1 MSGTQRL
8 ILSGSTPGLQQLRS
22 CAVRGRPGKS
32 AYELALDNGFSGTE
46 AEWLASLTGAQGET
60 GSQGPAGADGA
71 AGRSAYEIALD
82 NGFSGTEAQ
91 WLASLTGPQGAT
103 GPQGP
108 AGEGLPSGG
117 TTGQF
122 LIKVNDASY
131 ACGWVTVPN
140 ANGGSF

>member
-32 AYELALDNGFSGTE
+32 AYEL
-46 AEWLASLTGAQGET
+46 
-60 GSQGPAGADGA
+60 
-71 AGRSAYEIALD
+71 ALD

>member
-1 MSGTQRL
+1 MTQEFDLGYIR
-8 ILSGSTPGLQQLRS
+8 
-22 CAVRGRPGKS
+22 
-32 AYELALDNGFSGTE
+32 
-46 AEWLASLTGAQGET
+46 
-60 GSQGPAGADGA
+60 GA
-71 AGRSAYEIALD
+71 AG
-82 NGFSGTEAQ
+82 Q
-91 WLASLTGPQGAT
+91 T